1 MNPCKCALLS
11 DGFTKVGG
19 QFHYSMGALA
29 VTSFLNHFLLFRY
42 APSVGVPAKRYTN
55 RGGISKQ
62 IESD

>member
-1 MNPCKCALLS
+1 MNPYKCDLLS
-11 DGFTKVGG
+11 AGFTKVGD
-19 QFHYSMGALA
+19 QFDNIVGALA
-29 VTSFLNHFLLFRY
+29 VSSFLNHFLLFRY